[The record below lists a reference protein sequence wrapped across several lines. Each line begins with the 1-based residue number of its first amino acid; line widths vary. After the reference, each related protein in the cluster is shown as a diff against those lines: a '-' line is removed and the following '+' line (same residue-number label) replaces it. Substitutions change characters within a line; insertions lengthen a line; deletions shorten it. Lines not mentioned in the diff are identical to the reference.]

1 MLEGKKCLIV
11 GIAKDQSIAWGCARA
26 FRALGAE
33 IAVTYL
39 HDKARRFVEP
49 LAEEIE
55 APICMPLDVSRPG
68 QFDTVFEPIGETWG
82 ELDHVIHSVAFA
94 LRDTLAV
101 PRQHFSD
108 GKQKLGKTS
117 KMGQRDIRRLLVIG
131 ATVVIRWAE
140 ASNET
145 KILELL
151 KAKMREAWV
160 ATCPTDMAIRKP
172 REDRIK
178 MCLVLG
184 THGFGVEVFRTVR
197 ERMEK
202 AVATRHAFQTE
213 ESRQSQIFPEDQ
225 IIAFEADRDG
235 VVPTPRSFMQR
246 RANNRSRRNPL
257 GVVISLWYSP

>member
-11 GIAKDQSIAWGCARA
+11 GIANDQSIAWGCARA

-39 HDKARRFVEP
+39 NDKARRFVEP

-68 QFDTVFEPIGETWG
+68 QLETVFEPIGETWG

-101 PRQHFSD
+101 PRQHSSD

-131 ATVVIRWAE
+131 ATVVIRWPRLP
-140 ASNET
+140 T
-145 KILELL
+145 K
-151 KAKMREAWV
+151 
-160 ATCPTDMAIRKP
+160 RKS
-172 REDRIK
+172 
-178 MCLVLG
+178 L
-184 THGFGVEVFRTVR
+184 
-197 ERMEK
+197 
-202 AVATRHAFQTE
+202 
-213 ESRQSQIFPEDQ
+213 
-225 IIAFEADRDG
+225 
-235 VVPTPRSFMQR
+235 SF
-246 RANNRSRRNPL
+246 
-257 GVVISLWYSP
+257 